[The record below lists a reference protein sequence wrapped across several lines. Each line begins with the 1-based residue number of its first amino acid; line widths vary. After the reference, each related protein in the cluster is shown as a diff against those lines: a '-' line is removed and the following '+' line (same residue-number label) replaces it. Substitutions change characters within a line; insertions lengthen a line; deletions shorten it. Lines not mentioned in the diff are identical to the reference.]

1 MHKEK
6 PMTAEAEA
14 VHYGF
19 HRGLNLDDLETTTQE
34 EKDTYYNY
42 ARNNHV
48 PLYLQTSHSVWL
60 ENRPDMMKLHHR
72 LLPEFRRTAPEA
84 VFMMSV
90 GQLHT
95 YIFLDW
101 EIGITNEFK
110 VMQDQGITKAQL
122 MEIVMA
128 AQVYAGVRG
137 LEAVYRATWP
147 FIKDF
152 QDRSVSRSP
161 FPPDWD
167 YDMSHFKAGLD
178 LSTRELTDADKSRLE
193 EWYLRNGG
201 EVPKWVTFMAKHRPQ
216 FLKAY
221 RLRWEGIFRGALPR
235 QCMPWLMIYH
245 NVANGYADG
254 LRDAVL
260 LGKAWGLSKE
270 WLVLGIV
277 ACAYYYTGFEGLNIV
292 EGAVGDIL

>member
-1 MHKEK
+1 
-6 PMTAEAEA
+6 MTAEAEA

-72 LLPEFRRTAPEA
+72 LLPEFRRNLPEA

-110 VMQDQGITKAQL
+110 VMQDQGITRAQL
-122 MEIVMA
+122 MEVVMS
-128 AQVYAGVRG
+128 AQVYAGIRG

-152 QDRSVSRSP
+152 QDRPLAKSP
-161 FPPDWD
+161 FPAEWD
-167 YDMSHFKAGLD
+167 YDLSHFKAGLD
-178 LSTRELTDADKSRLE
+178 LSTRDLTATDKQRLE
-193 EWYLRNGG
+193 EWHLRNGG
-201 EVPKWVTFMAKHRPQ
+201 EVPKWVRFMAKYRPE

-235 QCMPWLMIYH
+235 QVMPFLMIYH

-254 LRDAVL
+254 LRDAVR
-260 LGKAWGLSKE
+260 LGKAWGLSRD
-270 WLVLGIV
+270 WIVLAIV
-277 ACAYYYTGFEGLNIV
+277 ACAYYYTGFEGLNMV
-292 EGAVGDIL
+292 EDAVGDLL

>member
-1 MHKEK
+1 M
-6 PMTAEAEA
+6 ALSL
-14 VHYGF
+14 VRYGI
-19 HRGLNLDDLETTTQE
+19 HRGLNLDDLDHTTQE
-34 EKDTYYNY
+34 EKDIYYNY

-72 LLPEFRRTAPEA
+72 LLPEFRRDLPEA

-95 YIFLDW
+95 YINLDW

-110 VMQDQGITKAQL
+110 VMQDQGTTKAQL

-128 AQVYAGVRG
+128 AQIYAGIRG
-137 LEAVYRATWP
+137 LEATYRATWP

-152 QDRSVSRSP
+152 QDRPVEKSP
-161 FPPDWD
+161 FPADWD
-167 YDMSHFKAGLD
+167 YDLAPFKADLD
-178 LSTRELTDADKSRLE
+178 LSTRDLTTSDRTKLE
-193 EWYLRNGG
+193 DWYLRNGG
-201 EVPKWVTFMAKHRPQ
+201 EVPKWVNFMAKHRPE

-221 RLRWEGIFRGALPR
+221 RLRWDGIFRGALPR
-235 QCMPWLMIYH
+235 QCMPWLMVYH
-245 NVANGYADG
+245 NVSTSNADG
-254 LRDAVL
+254 LREAVL
-260 LGKAWGLSKE
+260 LGKAWGISQQ

-277 ACAYYYTGFEGLNIV
+277 ACAYYYTGFEGLNMV
-292 EGAVGDIL
+292 EAAVGDVL

>member
-1 MHKEK
+1 
-6 PMTAEAEA
+6 
-14 VHYGF
+14 
-19 HRGLNLDDLETTTQE
+19 
-34 EKDTYYNY
+34 
-42 ARNNHV
+42 
-48 PLYLQTSHSVWL
+48 
-60 ENRPDMMKLHHR
+60 MMKLHHR
-72 LLPEFRRTAPEA
+72 LLPEFRRDLPEA

-95 YIFLDW
+95 YIGLDW

-122 MEIVMA
+122 MEIVMS
-128 AQVYAGVRG
+128 AQVYAGIRG

-147 FIKDF
+147 FTKDF
-152 QDRSVSRSP
+152 QDRPVATSP
-161 FPPDWD
+161 FPASWD
-167 YDMSHFKAGLD
+167 YDLSHFKAGLD
-178 LSTRELTDADKSRLE
+178 LSTRELTAADKSRLE
-193 EWYLRNGG
+193 EWHMNNGG

-260 LGKAWGLSKE
+260 LGKAWGLTHD

-277 ACAYYYTGFEGLNIV
+277 ACAYYYTGFEGLNMV
-292 EGAVGDIL
+292 ESAVGDIL